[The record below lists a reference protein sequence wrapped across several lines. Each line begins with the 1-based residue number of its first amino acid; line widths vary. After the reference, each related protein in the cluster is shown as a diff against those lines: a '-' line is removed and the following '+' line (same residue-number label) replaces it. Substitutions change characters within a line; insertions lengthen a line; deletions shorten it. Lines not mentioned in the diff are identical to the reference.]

1 MRRVREPWPFKVP
14 PVCQQWYCS
23 LRKTKHEISVLLLKL
38 LTFDL
43 YSFICSTTAIFI
55 CYMCLSCGLCG
66 NLQHGVD
73 HTCTVNRKWLIYR
86 KYLNQGLIVIMILKK
101 RKLNMGH
108 IFVTT
113 RNLRFVLRVLKPRR
127 LNTDTLCSPPNP
139 TSGSRISITW
149 LSDAFLT
156 KQKADP
162 DCWDGDRA
170 GGRKVGVTSPDTFT
184 LTEIEAVLTL
194 RGGKDNGLW
203 SLWPAS
209 GLSVLTH

>member
-1 MRRVREPWPFKVP
+1 MRRVREPWSFKVP

-127 LNTDTLCSPPNP
+127 LNTDTLCSPLTPPLEAGFQLHGWAMPFSPNK
-139 TSGSRISITW
+139 RQILI
-149 LSDAFLT
+149 
-156 KQKADP
+156 
-162 DCWDGDRA
+162 
-170 GGRKVGVTSPDTFT
+170 VGME
-184 LTEIEAVLTL
+184 TELEEE
-194 RGGKDNGLW
+194 K
-203 SLWPAS
+203 
-209 GLSVLTH
+209 